1 MVFKFERS
9 QMPTNVE
16 FNSDDKTKSYILSLF
31 NKEVAPDGKV
41 IDSQT
46 REVVLSVDGREVTL
60 ENFGAVELVDNQP
73 IFIINDILSIVEFQ
87 TRYGQTSLELN

>member
-1 MVFKFERS
+1 
-9 QMPTNVE
+9 MPTNVE

-31 NKEVAPDGKV
+31 NKEVSPDGKV

-60 ENFGAVELVDNQP
+60 EKLWRCGISRQSTNFYYQ
-73 IFIINDILSIVEFQ
+73 
-87 TRYGQTSLELN
+87 